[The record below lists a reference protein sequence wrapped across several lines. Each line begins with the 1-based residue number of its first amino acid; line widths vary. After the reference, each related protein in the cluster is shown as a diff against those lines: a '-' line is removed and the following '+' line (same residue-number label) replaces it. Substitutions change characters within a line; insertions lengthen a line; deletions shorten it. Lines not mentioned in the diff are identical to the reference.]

1 MSELITAA
9 RPYARAAFQV
19 ANETNALERWDE
31 MLGLCAAVAADQSV
45 SALLRNPSLSWQQEA
60 EIVEHICAD
69 QLDQSG
75 VNFIRLLA
83 ENDRL
88 SLLSDIAELF
98 HQYRIEADDSIDAE
112 LISAYDTDQA
122 AVDKIADSLSK
133 RLGKKV
139 SLSTSTD
146 AALIGGAII
155 RAGDIVIDG
164 SIRGRLEKLAT
175 DMVN

>member
-19 ANETNALERWDE
+19 ANETNALVQWDE

-45 SALLRNPSLSWQQEA
+45 SALLHNPSLSWQQEA
-60 EIVEHICAD
+60 EIVEHICAEH
-69 QLDQSG
+69 LDERG

-83 ENDRL
+83 ESDRL

-98 HQYRIEADDSIDAE
+98 HQYRIEADGSIDAE
-112 LISAYDTDQA
+112 LISAHDTDQA
-122 AVDKIADSLSK
+122 AVDKIADALSK

-155 RAGDIVIDG
+155 RVGDIVIDG

-175 DMVN
+175 DMAN

>member
-19 ANETNALERWDE
+19 ANETNALEQWDD
-31 MLGLCAAVAADQSV
+31 MLGLCAAVAADNSV
-45 SALLRNPSLSWQQEA
+45 STMLQNQSLSWQQQA
-60 EIVEHICAD
+60 EIIEHICAD
-69 QLDQSG
+69 QLDERG

-83 ENDRL
+83 ESDRIN
-88 SLLSDIAELF
+88 LLTDIAGLF
-98 HQYRIEADDSIDAE
+98 HQYRIEADASIDAE
-112 LISAYDTDQA
+112 LISANDVAQA
-122 AVDKIADSLSK
+122 EIDKIADSLSK

-139 SLSTSTD
+139 SLSTSID

-175 DMVN
+175 EMVN